1 MFVLEQYHSADKSV
15 DFDQQAQDVF
25 VTFIAK

>member
-1 MFVLEQYHSADKSV
+1 MFVLDKYHSADKSV
-15 DFDQQAQDVF
+15 DFDQQAQDMF